1 MGILSLQGQLS
12 ERDQELTRERK
23 LRKKLQH
30 QVEAQTEKRLV
41 SELQLSSSPSNN
53 NHHPAVRAN
62 GGGGGGVILH
72 QPLIVNNPRPT
83 RMLVGKPKIGAYF

>member
-41 SELQLSSSPSNN
+41 TELQLASGPSNN
-53 NHHPAVRAN
+53 NHPTAVRTN
-62 GGGGGGVILH
+62 GGGGGVVLH

>member
-41 SELQLSSSPSNN
+41 TELQLASGPINN
-53 NHHPAVRAN
+53 NHPTAVRTN
-62 GGGGGGVILH
+62 GGGGGVVLH
-72 QPLIVNNPRPT
+72 QPLIVNNPRPS